1 MAEKRPAFGGKLLI
15 ADDPNSPAT
24 WTEIPGVGDFGFPLG
39 QVETEDVTSHDS
51 VGRWREFIQTVR
63 DGGEISIPLQ
73 YDYEDPTHQTLTEA
87 SGEFGHQRFQVEAPD
102 ATTLAEFDAFVGLD
116 GTGALPVT
124 GSINAT
130 LTLRTTGEVLLPFLP
145 T

>member
-1 MAEKRPAFGGKLLI
+1 MKRSAFGAKLKLSDG
-15 ADDPNSPAT
+15 AGTPT
-24 WTEIPGVGDFGFPLG
+24 FTEVPGLGDFGAPFP

-73 YDYEDPTHQTLTEA
+73 FDFNDGTHQALITA
-87 SGEFGHQRFQVEAPD
+87 SGEFGAKTFQVEAP
-102 ATTLAEFDAFVGLD
+102 TGETIAEFTAYVGVD
-116 GTGALPVT
+116 GTSMFPVT
-124 GSINAT
+124 GSQQAT
-130 LTLRTTGEVLLPFLP
+130 LTLRATGEVLLPFIS